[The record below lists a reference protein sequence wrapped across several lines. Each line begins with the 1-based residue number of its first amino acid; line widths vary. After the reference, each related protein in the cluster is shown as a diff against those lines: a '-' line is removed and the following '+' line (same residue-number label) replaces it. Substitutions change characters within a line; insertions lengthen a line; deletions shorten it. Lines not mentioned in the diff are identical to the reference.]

1 LADRQILMTTQQ
13 ASASLRISFYQLP
26 RQSGLGRDRQF
37 GANPVSRLGR
47 TSVAAIY
54 SRLVRAGVAHAH
66 AMGATRAR
74 LPKLKIPALI
84 TGEPP
89 VTTTPPSR
97 PRSTPPSWIR
107 RQFSCSK
114 FPPAQVEL
122 PCDSCSNSFSQS
134 SVIRSPFRQHSNCVG
149 GVFNVTAEAVK

>member
-1 LADRQILMTTQQ
+1 MTV
-13 ASASLRISFYQLP
+13 LRAQVLLRLSFFQLP
-26 RQSGLGRDRQF
+26 PQSKLRRDMHCDASPASTM
-37 GANPVSRLGR
+37 GNSW
-47 TSVAAIY
+47 VAAIY
-54 SRLVRAGVAHAH
+54 SRLVPTAAASAHAVD
-66 AMGATRAR
+66 ASQLRSPISKTSG
-74 LPKLKIPALI
+74 PVNP
-84 TGEPP
+84 EPP

-107 RQFSCSK
+107 RQFSCSR

-122 PCDSCSNSFSQS
+122 PCDIRSNSFSQS